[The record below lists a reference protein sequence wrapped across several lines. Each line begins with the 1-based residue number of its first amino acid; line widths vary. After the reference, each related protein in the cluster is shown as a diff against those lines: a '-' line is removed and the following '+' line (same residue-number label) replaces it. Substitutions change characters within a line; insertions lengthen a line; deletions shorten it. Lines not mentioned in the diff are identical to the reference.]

1 MKKLIAILLALLM
14 TALVFSSCD
23 PVSEEGSSS
32 FDSASEVSSE
42 PASEPVS
49 EESSQF
55 EEVTSIPVEVSSK
68 KPEPSSVPAETSSK
82 KPEVSSKP
90 VNNDDKD
97 EYMEVVMVV
106 NTKTDVNDND
116 EYDINNYRYNLTDD
130 YVEIPLLRVL
140 KKMGATVSW
149 TNEKKVKV
157 EYKGKTRTIDT
168 TDATFGFPVPAGATG
183 YVRRIEG
190 KELYVDDPSVQT
202 FLSEFMHA
210 RIERPD
216 PHGYYPPIAFDNREN
231 ITLIINGKAVSTNLE
246 PGFYYDQD
254 MIPFIATVEAL
265 GGKVTWDEYGKI
277 RVEYQGKSEVLDTTE
292 DYFGNITPPGGYGW
306 EFGYRVEE
314 GEIYTGLDSVS
325 SFLERFMGAKIGS
338 NELFTA
344 YYIDNRTGV
353 VTVNGKVISDNIS
366 FFPPKQYANIPLL
379 AVAKALGA
387 RITRPSNDR
396 IVISYQKEKFE
407 IDLNE
412 YDLGIPY
419 PKDRNFNRD
428 VIEDEVFVDHY
439 SVLDFLEGMMKATVQ
454 VDYDAR
460 TIEISN

>member
-1 MKKLIAILLALLM
+1 MKKLIALLLALLM

-23 PVSEEGSSS
+23 PVSEEESSS
-32 FDSASEVSSE
+32 FEPASEVSSE
-42 PASEPVS
+42 SASELVS
-49 EESSQF
+49 EEESSQI

-68 KPEPSSVPAETSSK
+68 KTEPSSVPAETSSK

-106 NTKTDVNDND
+106 NTRTDFKENSD
-116 EYDINNYRYNLTDD
+116 DINDYRYNLTDD

-157 EYKGKTRTIDT
+157 EYQGKTRTIDT

-210 RIERPD
+210 RIERPSGS
-216 PHGYYPPIAFDNREN
+216 HYPPIAFDNREN

-254 MIPFIATVEAL
+254 VIPFIATVEAL
-265 GGKVTWDEYGKI
+265 GGKVTWDEDGKI
-277 RVEYQGKSEVLDTTE
+277 RVEYQNRIEVLDTTKWSFG
-292 DYFGNITPPGGYGW
+292 YFPPPGGYGW
-306 EFGYRVEE
+306 GEYRVEE
-314 GEIYTGLDSVS
+314 DEIYIGLINISH
-325 SFLERFMGAKIGS
+325 FLEDFMGAIIES
-338 NELFTA
+338 DESDTTR
-344 YYIDNRTGV
+344 YINNPTGT
-353 VTVNGKVISDNIS
+353 VTVNGKVISDTIS
-366 FFPPKQYANIPLL
+366 FYAPIQYVTIPLL
-379 AVAKALGA
+379 AVSRELGA
-387 RITRPSNDR
+387 KITWSNDNK
-396 IVISYQKEKFE
+396 IVISYQKKKFE
-407 IDLNE
+407 FDLHE
-412 YDLGIPY
+412 LHYGIPR
-419 PKDRNFNRD
+419 PGNRY
-428 VIEDEVFVDHY
+428 ICRRRIGDEVFVDYY

-454 VDYDAR
+454 IDYDAR
-460 TIEISN
+460 TIEINN

>member
-1 MKKLIAILLALLM
+1 MKKLLALLLALLM

-23 PVSEEGSSS
+23 PVSEEESSS
-32 FDSASEVSSE
+32 FEPASEVSSE
-42 PASEPVS
+42 PASEPIS
-49 EESSQF
+49 EEESSQI

-68 KPEPSSVPAETSSK
+68 KPELSSVPAETSSK

-97 EYMEVVMVV
+97 EYMEVIMVV
-106 NTKTDVNDND
+106 NTRTDFNDND
-116 EYDINNYRYNLTDD
+116 EYVINNYRYNLTDD

-216 PHGYYPPIAFDNREN
+216 PYDCYPPIAFDNREN

-265 GGKVTWDEYGKI
+265 GGKVTWDEDGKI
-277 RVEYQGKSEVLDTTE
+277 RVEYQNRIEVLDTTKRS
-292 DYFGNITPPGGYGW
+292 FGFSPPPGGYGW
-306 EFGYRVEE
+306 GEYRVEE
-314 GEIYTGLDSVS
+314 EEIYIGLINISH
-325 SFLERFMGAKIGS
+325 FLEYFMGAIIES
-338 NELFTA
+338 DESDTTR
-344 YYIDNRTGV
+344 YINNPTGTV
-353 VTVNGKVISDNIS
+353 IVNGKVISDTIS
-366 FFPPKQYANIPLL
+366 FYAPIQYVNIPLL
-379 AVAKALGA
+379 AVARELGA
-387 RITRPSNDR
+387 KITWSNDNK
-396 IVISYQKEKFE
+396 IVISYQKKKFE
-407 IDLNE
+407 FDLHE
-412 YDLGIPY
+412 YNYGIPK
-419 PKDRNFNRD
+419 PKGRYICRKKLG
-428 VIEDEVFVDHY
+428 DEIFVDYY
-439 SVLDFLEGMMKATVQ
+439 SVLEFLEGMMKATVQ
-454 VDYDAR
+454 IDYDAR
-460 TIEISN
+460 TIEINN